1 MRESGRGN
9 GREWERLNDR
19 RRIESERMGE
29 RENEI
34 VNRKR
39 KMEDRMR
46 ETMGEGMRERMG
58 RGNDRQRTIEIM
70 LESE

>member
-1 MRESGRGN
+1 M
-9 GREWERLNDR
+9 
-19 RRIESERMGE
+19 
-29 RENEI
+29 
-34 VNRKR
+34 NRKR